1 MSGKIKLQAVCPI
14 CEREVE
20 AILIEECE
28 WGYKMLR
35 CPFCSLEFASPFKGL
50 GKGGYEELFEKGRAE
65 TKDCALEAKRYMER
79 VLRYKRQRLGVHHL
93 AAIKYLKRCK
103 FHSKRLLDVGCAE
116 GTFIKRMEELGFEVY
131 GCDIAEKPI
140 RFAREV
146 YGLENVIASQVEE
159 LPEAWK
165 DFDVITAF
173 EVLEHTENP
182 LGFLKCLYNLLKTG
196 GYLLLSVPHFESLH
210 QILDIRIGDNPP
222 LHLTRWHPKALK
234 LALEK
239 VGFQKEE
246 IVFFDIAASLYSH
259 CGYFLHTILPR
270 KVIMW
275 YSGPI
280 QRGAMV
286 KVEGGKQN
294 KVRFEKESIFKSF
307 LKRTLKWAGRF
318 VLSPFFILLYPLL
331 KRRFHQSRLV
341 IAKKSFRNITHID
354 G

>member
-1 MSGKIKLQAVCPI
+1 LGAVCPI
-14 CEREVE
+14 CEKEVE

-50 GKGGYEELFEKGRAE
+50 GKAGYEELFEKGKAE
-65 TKDCALEAKRYMER
+65 TKDRTLEAKIYRER
-79 VLRYKRQRLGVHHL
+79 VLRYKGQRLRVRHQ
-93 AAIKYLKRCK
+93 AAINYLKKYK

-116 GTFIKRMEELGFEVY
+116 GTFIKRMTELGFEVY
-131 GCDIAEKPI
+131 GCDIAEEPI

-159 LPEAWK
+159 LPEDWK

-182 LGFLKCLYNLLKTG
+182 LDFLKCLYNLLKTG
-196 GYLLLSVPHFESLH
+196 GYLLLSVPHYESLH
-210 QILDIRIGDNPP
+210 KIPDIARADYPP

-234 LALEK
+234 IALEK

-246 IVFFDIAASLYSH
+246 IFFFDLAASLYSH
-259 CGYFLHTILPR
+259 WVYFLYTILPR

-280 QRGAMV
+280 QRGGMV
-286 KVEGGKQN
+286 EVEGGKQ
-294 KVRFEKESIFKSF
+294 KRKRLEKESIFKSF
-307 LKRTLKWAGRF
+307 WKRTLKWAGRF
-318 VLSPFFILLYPLL
+318 VLYPLFILYYPLL

-341 IAKKSFRNITHID
+341 IARKSFRTITHID